1 MASPA
6 EEGDGAPWPQELT
19 DVFATAITAEFAG
32 LTRTGTPITVPTTP
46 YVGDRTLDL
55 STGLTYPTKAER
67 ARRNPKV
74 ALLFADPVGSSIH
87 RPPVVA
93 VQGLAAVRDADLQA
107 NADRYV
113 RDSLAKLPAATKGQP
128 RFVLR
133 KMAWYYAR
141 IWVAITPVRILW
153 WPDRQ
158 LTSPPQVWTKP
169 GAIVAPASD
178 ASPAGSPPPAW
189 TEPPPSWPPVA
200 TFALGS
206 LPWRDLT
213 VVDGDGYP
221 LCLPVTGAEP
231 DPAGFVLQ
239 LGGGAPASPL
249 GRRASPFTSTP
260 TRSPGRR
267 TGRSSVASPPTMA
280 GSWWTGPWPIGAW
293 PAVGPR
299 WPWHSSRAG
308 GGCGGAC
315 EPKPPDEGN
324 RCRRSASPA
333 STDSSV
339 GSRSSPPFVFRAC
352 GYARSRA
359 PAGCTRSEGNP

>member
-1 MASPA
+1 VTPASA
-6 EEGDGAPWPQELT
+6 ENEGAAPWPEELA
-19 DVFATAITAEFAG
+19 DVFATAVTAEYAG
-32 LTRTGTPITVPTTP
+32 LTRAGTPVTVPITP
-46 YVGDRTLDL
+46 YAGDRSLDL

-141 IWVAITPVRILW
+141 IWVEITPVRILS
-153 WPDRQ
+153 WPDRE

-178 ASPAGSPPPAW
+178 ASPAGSSPPAW
-189 TEPPPSWPPVA
+189 TEPPPSWLPVA

-213 VVDGDGYP
+213 VVDEDGYP
-221 LCLPVTGAEP
+221 MCLPVTGAEP

-239 LGGGAPASPL
+239 LGDAAPAVTAGPACITFHQHPDTFTGQENRTFVGRFSPDD
-249 GRRASPFTSTP
+249 GRFVVDRALAHWSL
-260 TRSPGRR
+260 
-267 TGRSSVASPPTMA
+267 
-280 GSWWTGPWPIGAW
+280 
-293 PAVGPR
+293 
-299 WPWHSSRAG
+299 AG
-308 GGCGGAC
+308 GRAQVAMGFLSSGWRLRGRLRA
-315 EPKPPDEGN
+315 EAARRGQPVPKVRFPGE
-324 RCRRSASPA
+324 
-333 STDSSV
+333 
-339 GSRSSPPFVFRAC
+339 
-352 GYARSRA
+352 Y
-359 PAGCTRSEGNP
+359 